1 MAELFEP
8 VPENGRDSHA
18 IDVDPFN
25 PLNPLPPRSFSG
37 KCRIHGK
44 LTLKCCLP
52 TNILLLTFNCLSL
65 RWKKYEV
72 WAKTSDQTRWKS
84 IKATRWI
91 NLFSLLQRFLVC
103 LNGFCIFKMF
113 SKNQK
118 LSLRI
123 SEGISASLWF
133 PHKHDQNGRVLYL
146 KKSKL

>member
-65 RWKKYEV
+65 LWKKYEV
-72 WAKTSDQTRWKS
+72 
-84 IKATRWI
+84 
-91 NLFSLLQRFLVC
+91 
-103 LNGFCIFKMF
+103 
-113 SKNQK
+113 
-118 LSLRI
+118 
-123 SEGISASLWF
+123 
-133 PHKHDQNGRVLYL
+133 
-146 KKSKL
+146 